1 VGLGC
6 IGVVCILLAM
16 HHFLFLRI
24 TQSSHVCS
32 IRQKCREFAIAL
44 LIFLQLYSCS
54 GSLAYLDYR
63 QGKRAS
69 TEWFLYSDW
78 GLKVVGLFWVCPD
91 NRAGGGR
98 CGNRVGV

>member
-1 VGLGC
+1 
-6 IGVVCILLAM
+6 
-16 HHFLFLRI
+16 
-24 TQSSHVCS
+24 VCS

-78 GLKVVGLFWVCPD
+78 GGLGCFGCVQTTELEVGDVETGWGCESQSKYANLLGSAHLLLL
-91 NRAGGGR
+91 N
-98 CGNRVGV
+98 

>member
-1 VGLGC
+1 
-6 IGVVCILLAM
+6 M
-16 HHFLFLRI
+16 
-24 TQSSHVCS
+24 CS

-78 GLKVVGLFWVCPD
+78 GLRVVGLFWPFGCVQTTELE
-91 NRAGGGR
+91 
-98 CGNRVGV
+98 VGDVETGWGCESLSKYANLLGSAHLLLLN